1 MGEITRANSGKRLA
15 MTILLLGVLAA
26 AAGLFFREF
35 TPRTGVP
42 TTRPVYDVPVT
53 PTTVPSP

>member
-1 MGEITRANSGKRLA
+1 